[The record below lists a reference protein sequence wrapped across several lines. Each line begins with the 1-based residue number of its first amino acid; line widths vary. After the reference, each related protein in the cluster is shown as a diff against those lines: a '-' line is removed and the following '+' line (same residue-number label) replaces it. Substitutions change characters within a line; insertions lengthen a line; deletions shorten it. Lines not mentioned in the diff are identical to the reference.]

1 MPSRKASKNEK
12 LSQPDT
18 AVNKRQ
24 DSVGGGKISKPGL
37 QAFGSSESASSFPA
51 PPQWEAPKHGL
62 PRIAQLD
69 KAKKE
74 GAKYQEQ
81 KEKERDQRK
90 ASQSQGGK
98 GEKRKNA
105 GRRSVDSTAPELQFS
120 QTLIDSFFEEREP
133 IPPLSDE
140 EKREIYRLVNE
151 YYQEHPP
158 GGSDYLVSGAQ
169 VLPGEERK
177 LQTHADSLFGSR
189 RLCGRRKLRSS
200 ELPRPDRQRHDLRD
214 LSLRSLPLNPPEQI

>member
-1 MPSRKASKNEK
+1 MSSRKPSKNGE
-12 LSQPDT
+12 LSLLDT
-18 AVNKRQ
+18 TENKRQ
-24 DSVGGGKISKPGL
+24 GLSGREKIPKPGL
-37 QAFGSSESASSFPA
+37 QAFGSFESASSFPA
-51 PPQWEAPKHGL
+51 PPQWEVPKHGL
-62 PRIAQLD
+62 SRIAQLD

-81 KEKERDQRK
+81 KEKERDQKK
-90 ASQSQGGK
+90 AGQKRFS
-98 GEKRKNA
+98 EKRQNA

-200 ELPRPDRQRHDLRD
+200 ELPGPDRQRHDLRD

>member
-1 MPSRKASKNEK
+1 MSCRKPSKNGK
-12 LSQPDT
+12 LSLSDT
-18 AVNKRQ
+18 AENKRQ
-24 DSVGGGKISKPGL
+24 DSAGRGKISEAGFSTSD
-37 QAFGSSESASSFPA
+37 AARSTSSLPSQ
-51 PPQWEAPKHGL
+51 PQWEAPKHGL

-177 LQTHADSLFGSR
+177 LQTHADSLSGSR

-200 ELPRPDRQRHDLRD
+200 ELPGPDRQRHDLRD
-214 LSLRSLPLNPPEQI
+214 LFLRSLPLNPPEQI

>member
-1 MPSRKASKNEK
+1 MSSRKASKNGK

-18 AVNKRQ
+18 AENKRQ
-24 DSVGGGKISKPGL
+24 EFSGKEKIQKPGL
-37 QAFGSSESASSFPA
+37 PVSDSSLPS

-62 PRIAQLD
+62 SRIAQLD

-81 KEKERDQRK
+81 KEKERDQKK
-90 ASQSQGGK
+90 AGQNRFS
-98 GEKRKNA
+98 EKRQNA

-158 GGSDYLVSGAQ
+158 RGSDYLVSGAAFICKYCQ
-169 VLPGEERK
+169 ERNGSCK
-177 LQTHADSLFGSR
+177 PMQILYPDHGVYADGGSSALLSSRDQIDSDTIFGISAAH
-189 RLCGRRKLRSS
+189 
-200 ELPRPDRQRHDLRD
+200 RQC
-214 LSLRSLPLNPPEQI
+214 P